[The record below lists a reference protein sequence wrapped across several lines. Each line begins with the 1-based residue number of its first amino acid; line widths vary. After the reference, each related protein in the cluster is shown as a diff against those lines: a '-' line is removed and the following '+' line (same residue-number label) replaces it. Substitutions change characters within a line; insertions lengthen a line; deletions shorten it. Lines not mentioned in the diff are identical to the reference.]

1 MIRKLF
7 LTLSLFLLFFL
18 VAAPVAVHAQDWT
31 ASGCIDPNTGI
42 ATLQCLPVVFSN
54 IVRAALIFVGSVAV
68 ILIVYAGILLVR
80 SGGDQKQVGQ
90 ARQIITYAI
99 IGLVLVLLS
108 FAIIYFI
115 GYITGATCIE
125 TISFTSCK

>member
-1 MIRKLF
+1 MSKLF
-7 LTLSLFLLFFL
+7 IIACLLVGLFSI
-18 VAAPVAVHAQDWT
+18 AALHPAHAQDWT
-31 ASGCIDPNTGI
+31 ATGCVDSTTGI

-54 IVRAALIFVGSVAV
+54 VVRAALIFVGSVAV

-80 SGGDQKQVGQ
+80 SGGDQKQVQ
-90 ARQIITYAI
+90 SARQIITYAI
-99 IGLVLVLLS
+99 IGLVIVLCS